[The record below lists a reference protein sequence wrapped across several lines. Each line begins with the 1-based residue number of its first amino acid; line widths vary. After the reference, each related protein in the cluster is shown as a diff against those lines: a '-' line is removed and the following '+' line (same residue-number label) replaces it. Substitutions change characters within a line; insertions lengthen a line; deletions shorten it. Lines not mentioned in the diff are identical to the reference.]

1 MEWRDEGVILSV
13 RRHGETSAIIEALT
27 AEHGRSLGIVRG
39 GRSRIQ
45 RPVLQ
50 PGNRVQLTWRA
61 RLEEHLGNFTLEP
74 LSLKAGAIM
83 EEPFRLAGLST
94 LAGLAQLLPEREP
107 HQRIYDGLLIILD
120 AIEKDD
126 IWPALL
132 VRWEMGLLDELGFG
146 LDLSKCAATG
156 VKQGLVYVSP
166 RTGRAVS
173 AAAGEPYRERLL
185 ALPPFLLS
193 SASATPADILDGFKL
208 TGHFLARHIFE
219 PRGITA
225 PEQRQRVIRSLTER
239 PH

>member
-1 MEWRDEGVILSV
+1 MEWSDEGVILSV

-107 HQRIYDGLLIILD
+107 HQRIYEGLLIILD
-120 AIEKDD
+120 VIEKDD

-173 AAAGEPYRERLL
+173 AAAGAPYRERLL

-225 PEQRQRVIRSLTER
+225 PEQRQRVIRNLTER